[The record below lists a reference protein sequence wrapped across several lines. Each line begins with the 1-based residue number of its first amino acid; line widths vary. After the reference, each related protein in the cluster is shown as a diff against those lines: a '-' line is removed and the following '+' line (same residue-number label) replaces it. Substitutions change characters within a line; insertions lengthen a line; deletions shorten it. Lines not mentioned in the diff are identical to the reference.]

1 MSVAGPDASAQSRV
15 SAPRQIAGGRGFLP
29 AVPATLLVVLIL
41 GLPMVLLF
49 RYSLNQYD
57 RYDMM
62 REALTL
68 DNYAAIFR
76 DAFFRNVLMRTIL
89 VAAIST
95 AVALV
100 LALPVAY
107 FIARAPARFKSA
119 LIILVVFPLLV

>member
-1 MSVAGPDASAQSRV
+1 MSIAAPDASEPSSV
-15 SAPRQIAGGRGFLP
+15 SSPRRIGGGRGFLP
-29 AVPATLLVVLIL
+29 ALPATLLVVLIL
-41 GLPMVLLF
+41 GLPIVLLF

-76 DAFFRNVLMRTIL
+76 DAFFRTVLLRTIF
-89 VAAIST
+89 VAVVST
-95 AVALV
+95 AAALV

-107 FIARAPARFKSA
+107 FIARAPARWKS
-119 LIILVVFPLLV
+119 